1 MNDYLSTI
9 TPDSFSGIIFG
20 LEGISDSLVI
30 LNGPTGCKYYH
41 SATSDNQMI
50 RQLALDP
57 LNYQNNW
64 YFGQPRVPCT
74 YLDNG
79 DYVYGSEDKLR
90 ELLENVRDTLPFEL
104 VSIVNSPGASL
115 IGDDIEGIAR
125 SVFGDSKKFVTI
137 ETPGFSSDV
146 PHGHE
151 TAMTELLE
159 QVPPEHGLPVVPGRV
174 NLLGLSLHQRNI
186 MGDVRELCR
195 MVELCGGEVGCVLCA
210 GCSVSDIEAIGSA
223 ELNVVVYPEYALETA
238 RFLEREYGTPYVVA
252 CPPIGFGASERFIRD
267 VCSMLTAPEG
277 GKIDPKPALDDV
289 KRARARAYAFIS
301 RVNST
306 SGLPKGVPYAVEG
319 VCSELRSY
327 VEFLTGYMGMLPASV
342 QVLDVQ
348 SNVWI
353 DELRALLERYG
364 VSDAMDVPID
374 ESEAD
379 IVLGTGNTI
388 AALRLQDEEFCGI
401 ETALPSIG
409 YYDVVPK
416 TFMGP
421 NGTLHLVEMV
431 LNALPF

>member
-20 LEGISDSLVI
+20 LEGITDSLVI

-64 YFGQPRVPCT
+64 FFGQPRVPCT
-74 YLDNG
+74 SLDNG
-79 DYVYGSEDKLR
+79 DYVYGSEEKLR
-90 ELLENVRDTLPFEL
+90 ELLEAVRDTTPFEL

-115 IGDDIEGIAR
+115 IGDDLEGIAR
-125 SVFGDSKKFVTI
+125 SVFGDSRQYVTI
-137 ETPGFSSDV
+137 ETPGFSSDT

-151 TAMTELLE
+151 TAMTELLK

-186 MGDVRELCR
+186 MGDVREMRRLL
-195 MVELCGGEVGCVLCA
+195 ELCGVDVGCVLCA
-210 GCSVSDIEAIGSA
+210 GCTVADIRAIGAA
-223 ELNVVVYPEYALETA
+223 ELNVVVYPEYGLQTA
-238 RFLEREYGTPYVVA
+238 QLLEREYGTPYVVL
-252 CPPIGFGASERFIRD
+252 CPPIGFKATERFVEETCSRLAAEGSSIDPEPALRD
-267 VCSMLTAPEG
+267 VKT
-277 GKIDPKPALDDV
+277 
-289 KRARARAYAFIS
+289 ARARAYAFIS

-319 VCSELRSY
+319 NCSELYAY

-342 QVLDVQ
+342 QVLDPQ
-348 SNVWI
+348 SNGYI
-353 DELRALLERYG
+353 DELRTLLDGYG
-364 VSDAMDVPID
+364 VSGAMDVPID
-374 ESEAD
+374 ESGAD
-379 IVLGTGNTI
+379 VVLGSGNTI
-388 AALRLQDEEFCGI
+388 ASLRLEDKKFCGI
-401 ETALPSIG
+401 ETAMPTIG

-416 TFMGP
+416 TFMGSR
-421 NGTLHLVEMV
+421 GTLQLVEMV